1 MSWKYKAAIGL
12 GILLVLCWWYGRP
25 FLLATRVAFVMCD
38 VGQGDGLLIQ
48 HGSFQMVIDG
58 GPDYQIIE
66 CLSRHIPLFDT
77 KIELVVASHGDSD
90 HIKGL
95 EAVLSRYQVAEIWIV
110 PLGKKTADFEA
121 FGAAISKE
129 NSQGATVRYV
139 AQGDVFELQ
148 PWLQATV
155 LSPREELWGGSE
167 GIQDLT
173 ETTLSADSSTK
184 KNGEEWENDR
194 SIVLKM
200 MINGAS
206 LLLTGDIEKATEQ
219 ALIKQGLISRVDI
232 LKVAHHGSKT
242 STIDAF
248 LAKAQP
254 EIAAISSGKNNKYGH
269 PSPEV
274 IAKLTKN
281 QAKIYRT
288 DQQGDVVLIFSE
300 EGEVKEWKM

>member
-1 MSWKYKAAIGL
+1 MSWRFKASIFL
-12 GILLVLCWWYGRP
+12 GVLAVICWWYGRA
-25 FLLATRVAFVMCD
+25 FLLATQVAFVMCD

-58 GPDYQIIE
+58 GPDYQVME
-66 CLSRHIPLFDT
+66 CLSRHIPIFDT
-77 KIELVVASHGDSD
+77 TLELVVASHGDSD

-95 EAVLSRYQVAEIWIV
+95 EAVLSRYQVKEIWIV
-110 PLGKKTADFEA
+110 PLGKDTADFEA
-121 FGAAISKE
+121 FSSGISRKE
-129 NSQGATVRYV
+129 SQGTKVRYV
-139 AQGDVFELQ
+139 AQGDAFELQ

-155 LSPREELWGGSE
+155 LSPQEKLWSLGGESS
-167 GIQDLT
+167 GVA
-173 ETTLSADSSTK
+173 ETTLSAGLENIKSSM
-184 KNGEEWENDR
+184 EWENDR

-200 MINGAS
+200 IINGRS

-219 ALIKQGLISRVDI
+219 ALVTQGLITRVDV

-281 QAKIYRT
+281 KAKIYRT
-288 DQQGDVVLIFSE
+288 DQQGDVVLIFTE
-300 EGEVKEWKM
+300 EGEIKEWRM